1 MNRFTFAMAWRDSR
15 GSRGRL
21 VLYLSALILGVAVLV
36 AINGFGDNLTRTVN
50 DEARQL
56 LGADLGLEHNE
67 AFPDRVTEVAD
78 SVGGT
83 QARRISFQSMV
94 TFGEAGNRLSTIRAT
109 EPGYPFYGEVET
121 VPAGSYEGHAERG
134 EALVDASLWNEFDL
148 AEGDSI
154 RVGSR
159 WYPVAGRVEQMPRES
174 GIMSSFS
181 PRVYVPYADLDTTLL
196 GPGSR
201 VEYELYFR
209 FDDDRD
215 VDALISD
222 IRPTMDDAG
231 VSIETVEQ
239 AAGTWEQ
246 GLGNLY
252 RFLSLVGF
260 MALILGCIGIAS
272 AVHVYIQQRLTSVAV
287 LRCLGA
293 KSGQTFRI
301 YLTQAAVLGFLG
313 GALGT
318 ALGVVLQMGVPIV
331 LEDFLPVPVE
341 FSVSMRAVGLG
352 LGMGIA
358 ATVLFALI
366 PLLPV
371 RRVSP
376 LQALRTQVEAQNGS
390 DWARWALGGTIAAA
404 LVGFSVAQAPTWL
417 VGIGYAAGLA
427 LVFGALAGC
436 AKLLMWEVRRLIPD
450 SWSYP
455 WRQGLANLHRPHNQ
469 TTVLVVALGLGTFLI
484 ATLLVAQETIL
495 SQIRITGDAENQPNM
510 VLFDVQPNQVRG
522 VAETVEQ
529 SGAPVLE
536 EVPIVT
542 MRLTEIRGESVRAMR
557 DNPDIETTWAHRR
570 EYRSTYRDHLTQSEE
585 LVAGT
590 LATEAHTG
598 DGPVP
603 ISIETGIADELG
615 VGMGDRLT
623 FDVQGMPITTEITS
637 MREVDWQRIGTNFF
651 VVFPP
656 GVLEDAPQIYAVLS
670 RTANAEQATEVQRAV
685 VDAFPN
691 VSAIDL
697 TLVLQTAQ
705 DLFDRLAYVI
715 RVMALFSVLT
725 GVLVLLGTLLVN
737 RYQRAGESVL
747 LKTLGASRR
756 TVLKILAVE
765 YLMLGALAA
774 VTGIA
779 LAVGAGWVLATFVFD
794 STLAVSLIDLGA
806 TFVVITGLVLGLGLF
821 NSRSLYDQPPMAV
834 LQAEA

>member
-1 MNRFTFAMAWRDSR
+1 M
-15 GSRGRL
+15 
-21 VLYLSALILGVAVLV
+21 
-36 AINGFGDNLTRTVN
+36 
-50 DEARQL
+50 
-56 LGADLGLEHNE
+56 
-67 AFPDRVTEVAD
+67 
-78 SVGGT
+78 
-83 QARRISFQSMV
+83 
-94 TFGEAGNRLSTIRAT
+94 
-109 EPGYPFYGEVET
+109 
-121 VPAGSYEGHAERG
+121 
-134 EALVDASLWNEFDL
+134 
-148 AEGDSI
+148 
-154 RVGSR
+154 
-159 WYPVAGRVEQMPRES
+159 
-174 GIMSSFS
+174 
-181 PRVYVPYADLDTTLL
+181 
-196 GPGSR
+196 
-201 VEYELYFR
+201 
-209 FDDDRD
+209 
-215 VDALISD
+215 
-222 IRPTMDDAG
+222 
-231 VSIETVEQ
+231 
-239 AAGTWEQ
+239 
-246 GLGNLY
+246 
-252 RFLSLVGF
+252 
-260 MALILGCIGIAS
+260 
-272 AVHVYIQQRLTSVAV
+272 
-287 LRCLGA
+287 
-293 KSGQTFRI
+293 
-301 YLTQAAVLGFLG
+301 
-313 GALGT
+313 
-318 ALGVVLQMGVPIV
+318 
-331 LEDFLPVPVE
+331 
-341 FSVSMRAVGLG
+341 
-352 LGMGIA
+352 
-358 ATVLFALI
+358 
-366 PLLPV
+366 
-371 RRVSP
+371 
-376 LQALRTQVEAQNGS
+376 
-390 DWARWALGGTIAAA
+390 
-404 LVGFSVAQAPTWL
+404 
-417 VGIGYAAGLA
+417 
-427 LVFGALAGC
+427 
-436 AKLLMWEVRRLIPD
+436 
-450 SWSYP
+450 
-455 WRQGLANLHRPHNQ
+455 
-469 TTVLVVALGLGTFLI
+469 ALGLGTFLI

-670 RTANAEQATEVQRAV
+670 RTADAEQATAVQRAV